1 MDKANVLGV
10 QVDNVTLDEAV
21 GRAMDQVAA
30 GRKGYVVTPNAE
42 IVYLCRQDAHLREL
56 VNRASLVLPDGIG
69 VVYGAKI
76 LKQPLAGKVAGIDFA
91 DALAGALAQAGR
103 TLYLLG
109 SKPGVAEEAAQ
120 TLQKKYPGLRIAGCR
135 DGYFQDEEEAVRSV
149 NDAGGADV
157 VFVCLGA
164 PKQEEFM
171 ARQLEK
177 MNATLLCG
185 LGGSLDVFAGRVERA
200 PDLWI
205 RLGLEWL
212 YRLLKEPRR
221 IGRMMKL
228 PRFLLCVLISR
239 VKGGN

>member
-1 MDKANVLGV
+1 MP
-10 QVDNVTLDEAV
+10 
-21 GRAMDQVAA
+21 
-30 GRKGYVVTPNAE
+30 TPFR
-42 IVYLCRQDAHLREL
+42 L
-56 VNRASLVLPDGIG
+56 
-69 VVYGAKI
+69 
-76 LKQPLAGKVAGIDFA
+76 
-91 DALAGALAQAGR
+91 
-103 TLYLLG
+103 
-109 SKPGVAEEAAQ
+109 
-120 TLQKKYPGLRIAGCR
+120 
-135 DGYFQDEEEAVRSV
+135 
-149 NDAGGADV
+149 
-157 VFVCLGA
+157 
-164 PKQEEFM
+164 

-177 MNATLLCG
+177 MDATLLCG